1 MAVKKPS
8 NGTKVEKLVERK
20 PIIEYLL
27 TSGGMYLYSVMFSI
41 FGIIFIMDQIP
52 GFVKILLGIVFI
64 APVVIVEFQKGKF
77 AGEKEYKIKNKLI
90 LSDIHSKKT
99 IKINFFKSLL
109 YVLPFVVSA
118 LLFTVL
124 GIVLKQQWLQGAML
138 LIFLPMTLV
147 FTGAGLIKFEAG
159 FISWYSLLSV
169 GLSVVIVSAGFIA
182 GYVYS
187 VRSLKNRAIEIV
199 NEIRSYE

>member
-1 MAVKKPS
+1 M
-8 NGTKVEKLVERK
+8 
-20 PIIEYLL
+20 
-27 TSGGMYLYSVMFSI
+27 YSVMFSI

-77 AGEKEYKIKNKLI
+77 AGEKEYKLKNKLI

-138 LIFLPMTLV
+138 LILPMALV

>member
-1 MAVKKPS
+1 M
-8 NGTKVEKLVERK
+8 
-20 PIIEYLL
+20 
-27 TSGGMYLYSVMFSI
+27 YSVMFSI
-41 FGIIFIMDQIP
+41 FGIIFILDQIP

-64 APVVIVEFQKGKF
+64 APAVIVEFQKGKF
-77 AGEKEYKIKNKLI
+77 SGEKEYKLKNKSI
-90 LSDIHSKKT
+90 LSDIHSNKT
-99 IKINFFKSLL
+99 IKINIFKSLL

-147 FTGAGLIKFEAG
+147 FTGAGLVKFEAG

-187 VRSLKNRAIEIV
+187 VKSLKNRAIEIV

>member
-1 MAVKKPS
+1 M
-8 NGTKVEKLVERK
+8 
-20 PIIEYLL
+20 
-27 TSGGMYLYSVMFSI
+27 
-41 FGIIFIMDQIP
+41 
-52 GFVKILLGIVFI
+52 
-64 APVVIVEFQKGKF
+64 
-77 AGEKEYKIKNKLI
+77 
-90 LSDIHSKKT
+90 
-99 IKINFFKSLL
+99 
-109 YVLPFVVSA
+109 
-118 LLFTVL
+118 
-124 GIVLKQQWLQGAML
+124 KQQWLQGAML